1 MEFDE
6 VFFCQ
11 EAKHNV
17 LQMPN
22 FCPNYCYTDHM
33 FGIWNKKQ
41 PNMYFLGTT
50 RPYTGA
56 FGCNFQLCLPAEF
69 FWFEFFGVRQYGLC
83 LCFCHLLIKAS
94 QKWTQCSFTGWSLM
108 RNLREESLISSQL
121 TCIDRESRITCKPL
135 NQINCMCTGLECVLS
150 LLGIIAFCS
159 SLF

>member
-56 FGCNFQLCLPAEF
+56 FGCNCQ
-69 FWFEFFGVRQYGLC
+69 
-83 LCFCHLLIKAS
+83 
-94 QKWTQCSFTGWSLM
+94 
-108 RNLREESLISSQL
+108 
-121 TCIDRESRITCKPL
+121 
-135 NQINCMCTGLECVLS
+135 
-150 LLGIIAFCS
+150 
-159 SLF
+159 